1 MPSIDFSRR
10 AELVEAMD
18 RPDSPEDRLRRTL
31 TQFESLNR
39 IFSRYRSV
47 LMRGVVDDM
56 ACNDAR
62 SFRVVDL
69 GAGGCDIAR
78 WLVRACRTRG
88 LPVAVVA
95 VEHDLRV
102 AGYARSASAG
112 YPEIE
117 VVQADVLDRGLL
129 GGADYVLAN
138 HLLHHLSDDLC
149 VELLRRIDCAR
160 PRRYLLNDLVR
171 NRWAYFGFLLV
182 APLLFRRSFVVADG
196 LASIRRGFT
205 MPEVR
210 TLVRT
215 AAVAHP
221 VAIRR
226 LVPSRFV
233 ISGGTARGACD

>member
-1 MPSIDFSRR
+1 MTTIDFSRR
-10 AELVEAMD
+10 ADIVEEMD

-31 TQFESLNR
+31 AQFERLNR
-39 IFSRYRSV
+39 ILSRYRSI
-47 LMRGVVDDM
+47 LTHGVIYDM

-78 WLVRACRTRG
+78 WLVRACRARG
-88 LPVAVVA
+88 LRVAVVA
-95 VEHDLRV
+95 VEHDPRV
-102 AGYARSASAG
+102 VRYARSANAG

-117 VVQADVLDRGLL
+117 VVQADILDCGLL
-129 GGADYVLAN
+129 GGADYVFAN

-171 NRWAYFGFLLV
+171 NRWAFYGFLLV
-182 APLLFRRSFVVADG
+182 APLLFRNSFVVADG

-210 TLVRT
+210 TIVLT

-221 VAIRR
+221 ASIRR
-226 LVPSRFV
+226 LTPSRFLV
-233 ISGGTARGACD
+233 TGGTACDARD